1 MKEHHCVSIVP
12 LFNHLTEEEQNQ
24 VESLILHRHFRK
36 GETVWQPGEDPLL
49 IIVAKGSMKV
59 YMLSG
64 SGREQLL
71 RLLTPGS
78 YEGVNALLGARA
90 QSIYIDTLEETDA
103 CLLRKTDF
111 NALLL
116 KTPSLALKLLEM
128 NAQRM
133 ADTENQTRFLM
144 MEKVETRLASYLT
157 ALSNENEKDTVEIP
171 MKMKD
176 LSAYL
181 GTTPETLSRKLHLL
195 EEKKY
200 HPQKR
205 KENRDY
211 GQRKTE
217 RNGGRIGFRGEG

>member
-144 MEKVETRLASYLT
+144 MERVEYRLSAYL
-157 ALSNENEKDTVEIP
+157 LSLSLLSGGAADLEIP

-195 EEKKY
+195 EEKNIIRR
-200 HPQKR
+200 KR
-205 KENRDY
+205 K
-211 GQRKTE
+211 K
-217 RNGGRIGFRGEG
+217 IGIMDREKLREMAEE